1 MKITPL
7 DIQQQ
12 RFRIRMRGYDPKEV
26 DTFLELLANELAES
40 AREVNALRDELR
52 LREQE
57 LAGYRERERAIQE
70 TLHTAQKLR
79 EQIQESARKEA
90 QLIVQQAEQEAE
102 KLLTAGHLRLS
113 KVLEELTTLKGQRVQ
128 LEEAIRAVAQRHLRL
143 LEVEREERPPEAED
157 PEDRLRLVR
166 KGAPAPAAAPVPA
179 PAAAPAHVPA
189 AASKPSPGGA

>member
-12 RFRIRMRGYDPKEV
+12 RFRMRMRGYDPREV
-26 DTFLELLANELAES
+26 DTFLELLANELAEA
-40 AREVNALRDELR
+40 AREANALRDELR

-79 EQIQESARKEA
+79 EQILESARKEA
-90 QLIVQQAEQEAE
+90 QLIAQQAEQEAE

-113 KVLEELTTLKGQRVQ
+113 KVLEEITALKGQRVQ
-128 LEEAIRAVAQRHLRL
+128 LEEAIRTVAQRHLRL
-143 LEVEREERPPEAED
+143 LEVESEERPPDAPD
-157 PEDRLRLVR
+157 LDDRLRLVR
-166 KGAPAPAAAPVPA
+166 KGAAAPAPAPA
-179 PAAAPAHVPA
+179 P
-189 AASKPSPGGA
+189 ASKPSPGGS

>member
-1 MKITPL
+1 
-7 DIQQQ
+7 
-12 RFRIRMRGYDPKEV
+12 MRGYDTKEV
-26 DTFLELLANELAES
+26 DTFLELLANELAEA
-40 AREVNALRDELR
+40 AREANALRDELR

-113 KVLEELTTLKGQRVQ
+113 KVLEELAALKGQRVQ
-128 LEEAIRAVAQRHLRL
+128 LEEGIRALAQRHLRL
-143 LEVEREERPPEAED
+143 LEVESEERPADVPDLEERI
-157 PEDRLRLVR
+157 RLIR
-166 KGAPAPAAAPVPA
+166 KGGPAQAPAPAP
-179 PAAAPAHVPA
+179 
-189 AASKPSPGGA
+189 KPSSGGS